1 MTRRDAEPMPD
12 FIIERAAEL
21 WARKLHDPRFDNGD
35 DSPHGGVTFALATLN
50 IARAQDADTTNDF
63 DAKVAAFKTALIE
76 RLTFDRDHEGET
88 RAETGRAVYLDTF
101 LSVDYHPDEALSMS
115 ATAAGIDH
123 RLFSVKSDVTMRAS
137 YNGSLPYVTT
147 KFGYGAPSDYHY
159 RLSDGR
165 WLICRLSGDHM
176 ATVIAAVEAGT
187 FSVGTIEAAP

>member
-21 WARKLHDPRFDNGD
+21 WARKLYDPRFDNGD
-35 DSPHGGVTFALATLN
+35 DTPHGGITFALATMN
-50 IARAQDADTTNDF
+50 IARAQDAETADGF
-63 DAKVAAFKTALIE
+63 PAKVAAFKAALIE
-76 RLTFDRDHEGET
+76 RITFDRDHEGEKREGT
-88 RAETGRAVYLDTF
+88 DRNIYLDTF
-101 LSVDYHPDEALSMS
+101 LSVDYHPDEAL
-115 ATAAGIDH
+115 AAAANAAGIKH
-123 RLFSVKSDVTMRAS
+123 SLFSVKSDVAMHSS
-137 YNGSLPYVTT
+137 YNGSVPFVTA
-147 KFGYGAPSDYHY
+147 KWGYGAPDDYHY